1 MTEWYWLNK
10 SGEQEACAQEDLLEL
25 LEGGVID
32 ETTLVWKEGFDDWI
46 EIKNSPEFSHSNII
60 PPPPTDVQEGIGK
73 KVLQDLTELD
83 FKEEVIPLNAE
94 NIKQMAKDFIFWSV
108 SLLAVL
114 PLFIVT
120 LKDTNYQLVGFALF
134 FAFLWGVVFRQ
145 FVVKSNPPWRYLIL
159 SLFVTGLLSVPLLLQ
174 LYKVLPDFYNN
185 LIRDDHLMVRLLG
198 SIFHTGVT
206 EEICKILPVI
216 FYLYRSKENSNPKH
230 AILIGVFSG
239 LGFAAFENLMYS
251 ERAAEYSVA
260 MGFKAGQEGVFVG
273 ALAAQVNVMARAVSL
288 VFLHAVYTGIFS
300 YFIAVGVMSRNR
312 VVALFVVGLLVSSVI
327 HGFYNWFQSIQAT
340 LSVAVCAFAFM
351 LFYSY
356 LTKLDQM
363 LLKHNPEEKFS
374 DSIGSQNTP

>member
-1 MTEWYWLNK
+1 MTQWYWMNK
-10 SGEQEACAQEDLLEL
+10 SGEQEPSDQQDLLDL
-25 LEGGVID
+25 LANGTID
-32 ETTLVWKEGFDDWI
+32 EKTLVWKEGFNDWI
-46 EIKNSPEFSHSNII
+46 EIKNAPEFSESTTI
-60 PPPPTDVQEGIGK
+60 PPPPPDAQEGIGK

-83 FKEEVIPLNAE
+83 FKEEVLPLNAE
-94 NIKQMAKDFIFWSV
+94 NVKQMSKDFIFWSV

-120 LKDTNYQLVGFALF
+120 LKNTNYQLVGFALF

-145 FVVKSNPPWRYLIL
+145 FVVKSSPPWRYLIL
-159 SLFVTGLLSVPLLLQ
+159 SLFATGLLGLPLLLQ
-174 LYKVLPDFYNN
+174 LYKVLPDFYNE
-185 LIRDDHLMVRLLG
+185 LPADDHLMVRLLG

-216 FYLYRSKENSNPKH
+216 FYIYRSKENPNPKH
-230 AILIGVFSG
+230 AILIGIFSG

-251 ERAAEYSVA
+251 EIAAEHSVA
-260 MGFKAGQEGVFVG
+260 MGFRAGKEGVFVG

-300 YFIAVGVMSRNR
+300 YFIAVGVMSKSR
-312 VVALFVVGLLVSSVI
+312 VIALFVVGLLVSSVI
-327 HGFYNWFQSIQAT
+327 HGFYNWFHSIQGT
-340 LSVAVCAFAFM
+340 LSAAVCAFAFM

-363 LLKHNPEEKFS
+363 LSKKSPEV
-374 DSIGSQNTP
+374 